1 MKCSCVSNFWS
12 CISPALTQNFS
23 ADDWNVSFRTFC
35 IGGFSNKLNTVL
47 VTGLKTD
54 LINQSQ
60 PKTVESERLRLFTFS
75 AYTRIKQGKGKL
87 WSSPV
92 TTSRTFHLQKTTANR
107 TRTQGLCSARALPG
121 ACPLETTRCTTAGSP
136 GALERRD
143 PRPKYWEKW
152 NTKRWLAADLT
163 TIHRVKHHPGW
174 KSGCC
179 LPLLVY
185 TAFRRRKI
193 KPSAHGACEERGE
206 ETPKAVDIHKVIF

>member
-1 MKCSCVSNFWS
+1 MKRSCVSNFWS
-12 CISPALTQNFS
+12 RISPALTQNFS

-35 IGGFSNKLNTVL
+35 IGGFSNKWITVL

-60 PKTVESERLRLFTFS
+60 PKTVESERLRLFTFF
-75 AYTRIKQGKGKL
+75 AYTRIKQGKGEL

-92 TTSRTFHLQKTTANR
+92 TTSRAFHLSSKDSSEPNLNTGPGLCQVPVPWKPQDAPLLAAPEHWGEE
-107 TRTQGLCSARALPG
+107 TQGQSTGRNGTQNDDLQQTLP
-121 ACPLETTRCTTAGSP
+121 PF
-136 GALERRD
+136 
-143 PRPKYWEKW
+143 
-152 NTKRWLAADLT
+152 
-163 TIHRVKHHPGW
+163 PGW

-179 LPLLVY
+179 LPLLIY

-193 KPSAHGACEERGE
+193 KPSAHRACEERGE